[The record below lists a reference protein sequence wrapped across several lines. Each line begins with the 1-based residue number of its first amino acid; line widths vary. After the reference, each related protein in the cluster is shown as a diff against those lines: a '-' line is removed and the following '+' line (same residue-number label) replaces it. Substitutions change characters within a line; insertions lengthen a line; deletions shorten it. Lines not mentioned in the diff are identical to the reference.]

1 MKVNFKKVAIWT
13 LIIGA
18 SGIAIWQI
26 RKAII
31 NRKADKAAE
40 DAAANVVTTA
50 TITGSTPRPIPFD
63 AEKVLKPGQA
73 SSPELVASKK
83 AFNKVINMARS
94 LGKIPND
101 VMDPLG
107 ANNQDEKRRKAIA
120 GIELLDVNTKYGD
133 GTKTAASIILGA
145 TDFTYSKAK
154 AQAIAYAKK
163 YNLKAPY

>member
-31 NRKADKAAE
+31 NRRADKAAE

-50 TITGSTPRPIPFD
+50 TTTGSTPRPIPFD

-73 SSPELVASKK
+73 SSQELVASKK

-94 LGKIPND
+94 LGTIPNQPFD
-101 VMDPLG
+101 APGFVND
-107 ANNQDEKRRKAIA
+107 DEKRRKLIA

-133 GTKTAASIILGA
+133 GTKKAASIILGA
-145 TDFTYSKAK
+145 TDFTFAKAK
-154 AQAIAYAKK
+154 AQAMAYAKK